1 MIPCLMSDGPQWF
14 CLSALNGL
22 LSALIKNVATAPAAS
37 TVRTGNTLMSFMHN
51 GVAIT
56 FSIAYSG
63 SEEER
68 ERVRELAQLTPS
80 LLALAA
86 SQTQLLLPTSSPTL
100 PLSVSRS
107 SSLCVLQRFYLYC
120 KFIKMQPREQGEVKE
135 SERGGGRGKGSFAER
150 AKM

>member
-1 MIPCLMSDGPQWF
+1 MY
-14 CLSALNGL
+14 
-22 LSALIKNVATAPAAS
+22 
-37 TVRTGNTLMSFMHN
+37 N

-68 ERVRELAQLTPS
+68 KRELAQLTPS

-86 SQTQLLLPTSSPTL
+86 SQTQLLLLTSSSTL
-100 PLSVSRS
+100 PLSRS
-107 SSLCVLQRFYLYC
+107 FSLCVLQRFYLYC

-135 SERGGGRGKGSFAER
+135 SVGEGTRERELCGKS
-150 AKM
+150 